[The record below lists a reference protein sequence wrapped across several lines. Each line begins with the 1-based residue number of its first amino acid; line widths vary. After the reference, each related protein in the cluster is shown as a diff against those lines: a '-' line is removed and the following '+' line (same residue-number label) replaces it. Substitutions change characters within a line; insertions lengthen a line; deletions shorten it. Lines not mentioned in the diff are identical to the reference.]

1 MTMEKSCEKVPEN
14 GRRPI
19 VKAVNDFLD
28 ELRKLEMP
36 LHSVLVMQNDTLLAE
51 CYSQQYQEKRCASHV
66 FGDEKL
72 RCSGHR
78 HAGGRRKNIN
88 G

>member
-28 ELRKLEMP
+28 ELRKL
-36 LHSVLVMQNDTLLAE
+36 
-51 CYSQQYQEKRCASHV
+51 
-66 FGDEKL
+66 
-72 RCSGHR
+72 
-78 HAGGRRKNIN
+78 
-88 G
+88 

>member
-51 CYSQQYQEKRCASHV
+51 CYSQQYQMCIACIR
-66 FGDEKL
+66 
-72 RCSGHR
+72 
-78 HAGGRRKNIN
+78 RRKASLLWP
-88 G
+88 